1 MNGKVFGVA
10 RLRVLGLCVPWA
22 WTPQIQ
28 LSGSRAQGS
37 ACLTKT
43 PASSDTGERPQSEKS
58 RPEASLAE
66 NNSGTMREG
75 RARQGVKCCAEEFG
89 LFLFSVERTPGRPS
103 RPRVTGLRGEFC
115 QQPGG
120 ELESG
125 VAC

>member
-1 MNGKVFGVA
+1 M
-10 RLRVLGLCVPWA
+10 
-22 WTPQIQ
+22 QM
-28 LSGSRAQGS
+28 SGSRAQGS

-43 PASSDTGERPQSEKS
+43 PGSSDAGERPQSKKP

-66 NNSGTMREG
+66 NAENNSWREG
-75 RARQGVKCCAEEFG
+75 QARQGVKCCAEEFG
-89 LFLFSVERTPGRPS
+89 PFLFSMERTHRRPS
-103 RPRVTGLRGEFC
+103 SPRVTGVRGDFC